1 MDVESSFSQIAP
13 PVFDVESY
21 DLWKVKMKSYM
32 ESFDLWD
39 VVEED
44 YGVSLLSENPTVVQI
59 KHPKENK
66 ESEGKDMPIC

>member
-1 MDVESSFSQIAP
+1 
-13 PVFDVESY
+13 
-21 DLWKVKMKSYM
+21 MKSYM

-44 YGVSLLSENPTVVQI
+44 YEVSLLSENPTVVQI

-66 ESEGKDMPIC
+66 EDEGKDMPIC